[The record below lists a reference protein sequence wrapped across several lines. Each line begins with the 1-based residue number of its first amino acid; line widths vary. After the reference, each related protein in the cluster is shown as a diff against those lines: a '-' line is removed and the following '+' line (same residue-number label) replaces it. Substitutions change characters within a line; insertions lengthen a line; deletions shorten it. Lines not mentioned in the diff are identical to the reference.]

1 VPRAPGIQR
10 EILLGLA
17 VVMATATGVLAAT
30 LARSH
35 AAASERLAI
44 LAARALVLEARSPL
58 SETADPSGGVSWW
71 TVDAQGRA
79 SPRGGHPEALDA
91 ASLELAR
98 RAREEGA
105 TLVSAGAAWQPPR
118 VAVPLAPGGAVALA
132 RLPAAAA
139 PAPVIALVV
148 GDVVV
153 FTAFGA
159 LLLRRRLVRPLQRVA
174 AAARAIEA
182 GDVTVRAP
190 LSGPAET
197 LELAGAMNAMTDA
210 LARRSEALEKAV
222 ADLRAS
228 NQRLREARVGL
239 DRAERLASVGRLAAG
254 VAHEVGN
261 PMGALL
267 AFVDLAQRDAS
278 LPAPARGLLERAAR
292 EGERVRT
299 ILRQLL
305 DFSRPPRRN
314 PTRLD
319 LARLCEETAGLV
331 RAQRRY
337 AGIAIEVE
345 RRGDPP
351 EAFADADAVVQIV
364 LNLLLNAADALGRA
378 EPGAA
383 APAGRRIRVEVR
395 PATARWR
402 AGEGPEA
409 AAGRRRVDAV
419 ECEVADN
426 GPGVAAEDRERGF
439 VPFFTTKPPGEGT
452 GLGLSNAARFAEE
465 LGGSLVLAEQQGP
478 GAVFLLRLP
487 AGSGDPGGQVRAQPP
502 A

>member
-1 VPRAPGIQR
+1 
-10 EILLGLA
+10 
-17 VVMATATGVLAAT
+17 
-30 LARSH
+30 
-35 AAASERLAI
+35 
-44 LAARALVLEARSPL
+44 
-58 SETADPSGGVSWW
+58 
-71 TVDAQGRA
+71 
-79 SPRGGHPEALDA
+79 
-91 ASLELAR
+91 
-98 RAREEGA
+98 
-105 TLVSAGAAWQPPR
+105 
-118 VAVPLAPGGAVALA
+118 
-132 RLPAAAA
+132 
-139 PAPVIALVV
+139 VIALVV

-159 LLLRRRLVRPLQRVA
+159 LLLRRRLVVPLQRVA

-182 GDVTVRAP
+182 GEVAVRAP

-210 LARRSEALEKAV
+210 LGRRSEALEKAV

-228 NQRLREARVGL
+228 NQRLREARAGL

-267 AFVDLAQRDAS
+267 AFVDLAQRDAG
-278 LPAPARGLLERAAR
+278 LPAPARALLDRAAR
-292 EGERVRT
+292 EGERVRA

-305 DFSRPPRRN
+305 DFSRPPRRS

-337 AGIAIEVE
+337 AGIAIDVE
-345 RRGDPP
+345 RVGDPP
-351 EAFADADAVVQIV
+351 PAFADADAVAQIV
-364 LNLLLNAADALGRA
+364 LNLLLNAADALGH
-378 EPGAA
+378 GAS
-383 APAGRRIRVEVR
+383 GLERRIRVQIR
-395 PATARWR
+395 PAAARWR

-409 AAGRRRVDAV
+409 AAGRRCVDAV

-426 GPGVAAEDRERGF
+426 GPGIAEEDRERIF
-439 VPFFTTKPPGEGT
+439 DPFFTTKPPGEGT

-465 LGGSLVLAEQQGP
+465 LDGTLRLAESGEGA
-478 GAVFLLRLP
+478 GAVFVLRLP
-487 AGSGDPGGQVRAQPP
+487 AAAGDPNGQPRAQRP